1 MFKSSITAS
10 KMACPVR
17 LLVAMMQIDPLH
29 CPLNTEII
37 VADHH
42 PDLTVFFLVVI
53 VISYCYNEWQ
63 GSLTW
68 LSRFA

>member
-1 MFKSSITAS
+1 MCKCPITAP

-42 PDLTVFFLVVI
+42 PDLTVLF
-53 VISYCYNEWQ
+53 
-63 GSLTW
+63 
-68 LSRFA
+68 

>member
-1 MFKSSITAS
+1 MCKCPITAP

-42 PDLTVFFLVVI
+42 LDLTVLF
-53 VISYCYNEWQ
+53 
-63 GSLTW
+63 
-68 LSRFA
+68 